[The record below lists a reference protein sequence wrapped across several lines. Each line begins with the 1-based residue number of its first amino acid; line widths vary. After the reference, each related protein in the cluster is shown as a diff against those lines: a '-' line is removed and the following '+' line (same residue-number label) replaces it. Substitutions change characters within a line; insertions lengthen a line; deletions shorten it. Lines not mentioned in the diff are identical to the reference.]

1 MSESVARP
9 EHVSRLERARERL
22 GELEARIDDHG
33 EETVENAARAYRNAA
48 KLLDAYVDRAT
59 GTGRENFAAYVQ
71 LEGQFTALVD
81 GLPDDLYRREAFEN
95 ALDAI
100 DKRRLSERDFER
112 AEAAL
117 EPAEAFSDLLA
128 DREAAREE
136 LEEARKAA
144 RIRLRELETEIADHE
159 RTLELATV
167 DLDAPVER
175 LREPID
181 AYNDAVREAFSAYV
195 DSASAREVFALLER
209 TRLYPLVDVERPP
222 EDLSAYVEEAPAG
235 EYTIPELLEYADYS
249 RSKLDHLVE
258 DADALK
264 RNVATRRTY
273 LTAIDAE
280 PLTLPWP
287 PAEAAT
293 LRFQVRERR
302 PFVARVAD
310 EDAVATLRTVQEL
323 TYDSDYDRLQT
334 AAVAI
339 SQLSE
344 DERRRLTDGRLEDEL
359 DSLRRER
366 EAIEATL
373 EADDE

>member
-9 EHVSRLERARERL
+9 EPVARLERARERL
-22 GELEARIDDHG
+22 AALEAEIDDHG
-33 EETVENAARAYRNAA
+33 EQTVEAAAQAYRNAA
-48 KLLDAYVDRAT
+48 KLLDDYVDRAT

-71 LEGQFTALVD
+71 LEGQFAALVD
-81 GLPDDLYRREAFEN
+81 GLPDDLYRRDAFEA

-100 DKRRLSERDFER
+100 DKRRLSEDDFER

-117 EPAEAFSDLLA
+117 EPAEAFSRLLA

-144 RIRLRELETEIADHE
+144 RLRLRELEAEIADRE

-175 LREPID
+175 LREPIE
-181 AYNDAVREAFSAYV
+181 AYNDAVREAVTDYV
-195 DSASAREVFALLER
+195 ASASAREVFALLER
-209 TRLYPLVDVERPP
+209 SRLYPLVEFERPP
-222 EDLSAYVEEAPAG
+222 EDLRAYVSESPAG
-235 EYTIPELLEYADYS
+235 ESTIPELLEYADYS

-273 LTAIDAE
+273 LTGIDAE
-280 PLTLPWP
+280 PLTIPWP
-287 PAEAAT
+287 PADAAT

-310 EDAVATLRTVQEL
+310 EDVIAILRTIQEL
-323 TYDSDYDRLQT
+323 TYDPDYDRLQT

-339 SQLSE
+339 DQLSE
-344 DERRRLTDGRLEDEL
+344 DERERLADGRLEDEL
-359 DSLRRER
+359 ESLRRER
-366 EAIEATL
+366 TAIGAAL
-373 EADDE
+373 EQDDE